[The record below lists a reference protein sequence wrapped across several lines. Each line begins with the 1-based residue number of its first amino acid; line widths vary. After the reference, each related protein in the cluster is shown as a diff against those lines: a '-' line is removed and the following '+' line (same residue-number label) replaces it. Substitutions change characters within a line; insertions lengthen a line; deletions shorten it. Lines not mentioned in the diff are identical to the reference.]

1 MSRHN
6 NRQLSSYQNYHGQH
20 SSLKR
25 DSEDSCGEFAQ
36 RKLSRPSQDVTAS
49 IPAAGSIPSLQTLS
63 ARRQMYERDFPLYK
77 QPVEVGCFSLDSE
90 RRFYNDDR
98 QLRYYVEPERGP
110 NFKLSDGYPD
120 RYVKRDDGV
129 KERLDHILKW
139 ILANRSKLE
148 MSHAAATRPSTACD
162 LGVDFVTWRGHL
174 TKLLTTPYETRE
186 GWMLA
191 VTRLGGTL
199 YVSEVETEAARR
211 DREASS
217 ARHQEMMY
225 WGYKF
230 EQYTCAAE
238 PRGRPDAGGVVNT
251 NEAFCTVVRTR
262 LAAHSLLFSGEVDC
276 RDRDPEALP
285 APACYLELKTS
296 AEICTPKQR
305 SNFHR
310 FKLLK
315 WWAQSFLPG
324 VPRIVAGFRDD
335 DGVVVSVETFQTS
348 KISQLIKNEH
358 NCWKPTV
365 CMNFCSDFLS
375 FVKSVV
381 REDNPRVVYLFSWE
395 PHRDVSYSVHRD
407 TQYCFLPDWYVSR
420 ITHPQ
425 SGERAGP
432 HGSQTLGRG
441 YNSHES
447 TKNPQGH

>member
-1 MSRHN
+1 MNRH
-6 NRQLSSYQNYHGQH
+6 NRQLSSHQNYYGQH

-25 DSEDSCGEFAQ
+25 DREDSSGEFAQ
-36 RKLSRPSQDVTAS
+36 HKRIRPIQDSTAS
-49 IPAAGSIPSLQTLS
+49 IPAAASISSFPAQTLS
-63 ARRQMYERDFPLYK
+63 TRRQLYERDFPLYK

-90 RRFYNDDR
+90 RKFYNDDR
-98 QLRYYVEPERGP
+98 QLRYYVEPEKSP
-110 NFKLSDGYPD
+110 HFKLSDGYPE
-120 RYVKRDDGV
+120 RYMRRNEGV
-129 KERLDHILKW
+129 KEGIDHILRW

-148 MSHAAATRPSTACD
+148 VSHAAATGSSPACD
-162 LGVDFVTWRGHL
+162 LGVDFITWRGHL

-191 VTRLGGTL
+191 VTRLQGTL
-199 YVSEVETEAARR
+199 YMSEVETETTRW
-211 DREASS
+211 DRETRSE
-217 ARHQEMMY
+217 RHKQMMY

-238 PRGRPDAGGVVNT
+238 PGGRPDESGVVNT

-262 LAAHSLLFSGEVDC
+262 LAAHRLLFSGEVDC
-276 RDRDPEALP
+276 RDRDPQAPP

-310 FKLLK
+310 YKLLK

-324 VPRIVAGFRDD
+324 VPRIIAGFRDD
-335 DGVVVSVETFQTS
+335 DGVVVSVETYQTS
-348 KISQLIKNEH
+348 KISQLIKNEY

-375 FVKSVV
+375 FARSVV

-395 PHRDVSYSVHRD
+395 PHREVSYSIHRD
-407 TQYCFLPDWYVSR
+407 TQYCFLPDWYVSE

-425 SGERAGP
+425 QVE
-432 HGSQTLGRG
+432 
-441 YNSHES
+441 
-447 TKNPQGH
+447 